1 MSRTHKGSKKGFSC
15 WSKRPYNN
23 GGRIPYL
30 QALTHRKE
38 RMQNKQHLHNTLK
51 DEENLVERPTRLV
64 YPVSDGRVKALAIIA
79 WGKHSA
85 EYLMEENTH
94 YSIEEEWFCDPE
106 LLRAHDLLCSDIV
119 VSTYD
124 DYLKE
129 QRNGD

>member
-1 MSRTHKGSKKGFSC
+1 
-15 WSKRPYNN
+15 
-23 GGRIPYL
+23 
-30 QALTHRKE
+30 
-38 RMQNKQHLHNTLK
+38 MQNKQHLHSTLK

-64 YPVSDGRVKALAIIA
+64 YPVSDERVKALAIIA